1 VQPQRFIIGK
11 DASPESTIATLQAKL
26 AALAFHV
33 EERSWLNSIDGMSTG
48 NTAPEARTQ
57 ALSASAVG

>member
-1 VQPQRFIIGK
+1 MQPQRFINGK
-11 DASPESTIATLQAKL
+11 DASPESTIATLQAKRT
-26 AALAFHV
+26 ALVFHV
-33 EERSWLNSIDGMSTG
+33 EERSWLNPIDGMSTD